1 MRMRRMARTLVVVGA
16 AAAVLAACTSPDG
29 DGGTADPS
37 DEASSTA
44 DPTDA
49 VVDHAVATFAVVDEE
64 FRVELVTEELVAHA
78 QQLLDGEDIA
88 AIPLGDVVR
97 DDPGV
102 NSPWSWHLD
111 PATVEFAF
119 ATTECVT
126 ACRRSSRTGQ
136 SRPISTARGRPRSS
150 ASSRCRDPAV
160 RGCRRAVMG

>member
-1 MRMRRMARTLVVVGA
+1 MARTLVVVGA

-119 ATTECVT
+119 ATTEVCDGLPSFVEDGTVT
-126 ACRRSSRTGQ
+126 SDQYC
-136 SRPISTARGRPRSS
+136 PWS
-150 ASSRCRDPAV
+150 AEIVSLEQMP
-160 RGCRRAVMG
+160 